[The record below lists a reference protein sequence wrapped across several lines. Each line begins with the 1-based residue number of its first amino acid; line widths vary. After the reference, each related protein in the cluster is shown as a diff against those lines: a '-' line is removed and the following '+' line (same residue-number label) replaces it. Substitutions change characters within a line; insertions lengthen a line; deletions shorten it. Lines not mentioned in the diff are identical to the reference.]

1 MFFRK
6 GKLYDDDEPLQEQLA
21 LDGITAQDEFDFC
34 ESNPDLVEK
43 LRQLDEPKRKL
54 REEREKLYSNHDF
67 LNIVHPD

>member
-1 MFFRK
+1 MLFKQK
-6 GKLYDDDEPLQEQLA
+6 GKLYNNDEPLQEQLA
-21 LDGITAQDEFDFC
+21 LEGIEAQDEFDFC

-54 REEREKLYSNHDF
+54 REKLYPNHDF